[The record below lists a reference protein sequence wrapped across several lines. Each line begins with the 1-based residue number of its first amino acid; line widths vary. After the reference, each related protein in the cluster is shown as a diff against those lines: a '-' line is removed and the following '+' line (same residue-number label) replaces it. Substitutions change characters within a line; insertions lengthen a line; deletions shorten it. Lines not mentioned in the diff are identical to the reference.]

1 MPANPIDSP
10 SMLFASLLNV
20 IKIAYPHLKVGGR
33 RDFDGVVG
41 PAWVL
46 ISIDGDRAGTRSSDG
61 RRAHDFSLSLQTV
74 VATQE
79 MDATLSACNLA
90 SQLIDLIIEN
100 RWGTTGQCELPSNI
114 QGVPSTLTVGGQ
126 VYGGWTISFNQT
138 LYLGQPLLD
147 DPTGVP
153 RFARSWEVTNLDDPD
168 QYTPLP

>member
-10 SMLFASLLNV
+10 SMLFSTIQSV
-20 IKIAYPHLKVGGR
+20 IKAAYPQLKVGTR
-33 RDFDGVVG
+33 RDFDSVVV

-46 ISIDGDRAGTRSSDG
+46 ISIDGDRAGTRSSNG
-61 RRAHDFSLSLQTV
+61 RRAHDFSLSLQAV

-90 SQLIDLIIEN
+90 SQLIDLVIDN
-100 RWGTTGQCELPSNI
+100 RWGATDQCELPSNI
-114 QGVPSTLTVGGQ
+114 LGVPSTFTLAGQ

-138 LYLGQPLLD
+138 FYFGPPLLD

>member
-1 MPANPIDSP
+1 MNLIDSP
-10 SMLFASLLNV
+10 AMLFSCIKNV
-20 IKIAYPHLKVGGR
+20 IKAAYPQLRVGTR
-33 RDFDGVVG
+33 RDFDGVVV

-46 ISIDGDRAGTRSSDG
+46 IGIDGDSAGVRAGDG

-74 VATQE
+74 VSTQE

-90 SQLIDLIIEN
+90 SQLIDLVIDN
-100 RWGTTGQCELPSNI
+100 RWGAVGQCELPTAI
-114 QGVPSTLTVGGQ
+114 QGAPSTLVVADQ
-126 VYGGWTISFNQT
+126 VYGGWTITFNQT

-147 DPTGVP
+147 DPTGIP